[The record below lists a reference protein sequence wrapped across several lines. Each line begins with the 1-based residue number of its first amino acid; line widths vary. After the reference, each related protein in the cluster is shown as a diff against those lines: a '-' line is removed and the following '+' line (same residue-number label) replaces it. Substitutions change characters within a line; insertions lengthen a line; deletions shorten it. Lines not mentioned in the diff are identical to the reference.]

1 MKDKLRIAVECYHL
15 LARDKGAGGAGEYI
29 HGLLELLQHRA
40 DLTIICSENNYDS
53 LQYYSSANCIKLA
66 ELTSESVNR
75 ILETADIFYDP
86 LNGMHVPDVRTDRP
100 VVCSIY
106 DLQHSVHPEFLG
118 PEMVAAR
125 DVAYGFAI
133 ERCDKVVT
141 LTDAEVRNFRHY
153 WGASNVDYVYLA
165 PYTWYHYTPAADQRV
180 LQADFNNGSG
190 YLIYPAIPWPHKNHT
205 SLIQAYSLLFES
217 LGPEN
222 CPHLVMTGADHSL
235 SESLP
240 ALQSLQD
247 REVRKYIHA
256 LGFVSSEHLA
266 SLMKNARAMV
276 FPSLYEG
283 FGIPVVEALQFR
295 TPVICSPLPALEE
308 ICGQSVAY
316 FRDPKDPQKIYEDIA
331 AILSNPLQVVES
343 PFSRERVLDDAL
355 ALFTHVV
362 ADFSVN
368 KQPESLAFRRALAE
382 DVATLHHPSPASE
395 YVPARVLKKEIS
407 GDVIEAIFT
416 GDVIDLSR
424 LVEFARLSS
433 SPGKRTP
440 FHVIANPSSSTID
453 WRKVQIA
460 IAHLQLRSHQHSVAP
475 TEAAFIFGAQHE
487 IDTTSLGSASALNHS
502 EPPSVIVYRNASSF
516 DERNQFLVI

>member
-29 HGLLELLQHRA
+29 HGLLELLQHKS

-53 LQYYSSANCIKLA
+53 LLYYSSANCIKLA
-66 ELTSESVNR
+66 ELTSESVNK

-118 PEMVAAR
+118 PEMVGAR

-141 LTDAEVRNFRHY
+141 LTDAEVRNFQQY
-153 WGASNVDYVYLA
+153 WGASNVGYVYLA
-165 PYTWYHYTPAADQRV
+165 PYTWYHYRPAANQRV
-180 LQADFNNGSG
+180 LQADFNTGAG
-190 YLIYPAIPWPHKNHT
+190 YIIYPAIPWPHKNHA

-222 CPHLVMTGADHSL
+222 CPHLVLTGADHSL
-235 SESLP
+235 SDSLP

-256 LGFVSSEHLA
+256 LGFVTSEHLA
-266 SLMKNARAMV
+266 SLMKNAKAMV

-295 TPVICSPLPALEE
+295 TPVICSSLPALEE

-316 FRDPKDPQKIYEDIA
+316 FRDPKDPQKISEDIA
-331 AILSNPLQVVES
+331 AMLSNPMQVKES
-343 PFSRERVLDDAL
+343 PFSRERVLDDVL
-355 ALFTHVV
+355 ALFTRVV
-362 ADFSVN
+362 EDFSVN
-368 KQPESLAFRRALAE
+368 KPPESLAFRRALAE

-395 YVPARVLKKEIS
+395 YVPGRVLKNEIS
-407 GDVIEAIFT
+407 GDVMQAIFA
-416 GDVIDLSR
+416 GEVIDLPR
-424 LVEFARLSS
+424 LVEFAKLLPSS
-433 SPGKRTP
+433 EKQTP
-440 FHVIANPSSSTID
+440 FHVLVNPSASTID

-475 TEAAFIFGAQHE
+475 TDAAFVFDAQHE
-487 IDTTSLGSASALNHS
+487 IDTISLGSASSLKHFG
-502 EPPSVIVYRNASSF
+502 PPSVIVCRNASSF
-516 DERNQFLVI
+516 DERNQVLVI

>member
-29 HGLLELLQHRA
+29 HGLLELLQHKSN
-40 DLTIICSENNYDS
+40 LTIICSENNYDS
-53 LQYYSSANCIKLA
+53 LLHYRSANCIKLA

-75 ILETADIFYDP
+75 ILETADLFYDP

-118 PEMVAAR
+118 SEMVAAR

-141 LTDAEVRNFRHY
+141 LTEAEVRNFRHY

-165 PYTWYHYTPAADQRV
+165 PYTWYHYGPAADQQV
-180 LQADFNNGSG
+180 LRADFNTGAG
-190 YLIYPAIPWPHKNHT
+190 YIIYPAIPWPHKNHT

-222 CPHLVMTGADHSL
+222 CPHLVLTGADHSL

-240 ALQSLQD
+240 ALQTLQD

-266 SLMKNARAMV
+266 SLMKNAKAMV

-308 ICGQSVAY
+308 ICGQSVTY
-316 FRDPKDPQKIYEDIA
+316 FRDPKDPQKISEDIA
-331 AILSNPLQVVES
+331 AILSNPLQVGES

-355 ALFTHVV
+355 ALFTRVV
-362 ADFSVN
+362 EDFSVK

-395 YVPARVLKKEIS
+395 YAPARVLKKEVS
-407 GDVIEAIFT
+407 GGLIEAIFA
-416 GDVIDLSR
+416 GDAIDLPR
-424 LVEFARLSS
+424 LVEFARLSQGS
-433 SPGKRTP
+433 EKQTP
-440 FHVIANPSSSTID
+440 FHVIVNPSASTID

-475 TEAAFIFGAQHE
+475 TEAAIIFGAQYE
-487 IDTTSLGSASALNHS
+487 IETTSLGSLSALKHS